1 MPTRKA
7 PAAKRPSKPHKKS
20 KRAKAKVKAGT
31 KGDSRVDRKGT
42 GKGSRVA
49 REQAG
54 TALPKM
60 EPDTNCN
67 GLTEDRSSYCEQPA
81 GWGTEHPGIGRC
93 KRHGGST
100 ELANRGAAMQRA
112 LQLAEVYGTPEQVD
126 PHTAL
131 LNELERTSGHVSWLF
146 IKVQE
151 VGSGEAGEGALVGP
165 VGQSGPSKEGGW
177 HHASIEPSV
186 WLKLYQDE
194 RKHLVSVANTCVR
207 AGIEERR
214 VRIAEAQGMMI
225 ARAIQ
230 RIVTRLGVHKH
241 PELAKIVREELMAL
255 SQPPQPGAG
264 PLHPEL
270 EASAA

>member
-7 PAAKRPSKPHKKS
+7 PARKAKPKAAKKP
-20 KRAKAKVKAGT
+20 KRTKAKVEADG
-31 KGDSRVDRKGT
+31 RVKQSGE
-42 GKGSRVA
+42 GKGSRAA
-49 REQAG
+49 REAAG
-54 TALPKM
+54 TALPKKA
-60 EPDTNCN
+60 PDKFCN
-67 GLTEDRSSYCEQPA
+67 GLREDRTAYCEQPA
-81 GWGTEHPGIGRC
+81 GHGTEHPGFGRC
-93 KRHGGST
+93 SKHGGST

-112 LQLAEVYGTPEQVD
+112 LQMAEVYGTPEQVD

-131 LNELERTSGHVSWLF
+131 LSELERTSGHVSWLF

-151 VGSGEAGEGALVGP
+151 VGSGESGESALVGP

-186 WLKLYQDE
+186 WLNLYQKE
-194 RKHLVSVANTCVR
+194 RAHLVSVANTCVR

-225 ARAIQ
+225 AQAIK
-230 RIVTRLGVHKH
+230 RIVTRLGVADH

-255 SQPPQPGAG
+255 SQPPQPGSG
-264 PLHPEL
+264 SPLPEL
-270 EASAA
+270 EASPA